1 MITNLTLD
9 NVDIINN
16 YAWGSDALG
25 GGLYIAYSS
34 VNVSNST
41 FANNYAGRT
50 AANGGGGAV
59 YMTSSTA
66 TFNRCLFYDNEVEG
80 GLGESIYVIR
90 TWNSWPN
97 SILTI
102 DHSTFVDND
111 ATASSGIYL
120 NASANYS
127 SPTVTM
133 KNSILSNTTY
143 TYTSCSYQ
151 NCYQYLSY
159 NNTDSQTA
167 LSTSYGAGNIRANPN
182 FAYPEE
188 HDYSL
193 EWPSLSINTANPNND
208 GDNHTYETDLDDQ
221 DPDGTQMDMGVFPFN
236 FNGCDDDGETP
247 CTFECGDP
255 LASNYDENADYFK
268 DSFNCVYDNYGPILY
283 VSKETGEDPVSS
295 EDLWDGSETYPF
307 KTIQFALDV
316 ADDDELIYV
325 KPGVYEP
332 GQVIYWPNK
341 FGITLRGEDKENTFI
356 DGNYNHQI
364 IDIGSNT
371 IGAYEEGEFYE
382 DENNN
387 GLKDSDED
395 YDDLHIIQD
404 HVTIENLTFRE
415 GFEDTNHGGAIYF
428 YYVDANINNV
438 HMMDNHVPNPYAG
451 GAIILNNSTV
461 NIENSIF
468 SNNTAGRTTGNSV
481 GGAIYSYMSTLNLT
495 KCLFKRMS
503 LMKFLKLLV
512 LV

>member
-1 MITNLTLD
+1 DGDNHTYETDLDDQDPDGTQMDMGVFPFNFNGCDDDGETPCTFECGDPLASNYDENADYFKDSFNCVYDNYGPILYVSKETGEDPVSSEDLWDGSETYPFKTIQFALDVADDDELIIVLPETYNEEIEWPMKSGVTLSGINKTNTIITGGQDHRILELGNNTEDGLTTYNAYNVGEIYYDDNNNGLKDSFEEYDEIWETQDNPTIENFTLKDGAVQDLSGAAINVFMITNLTLD

-193 EWPSLSINTANPNND
+193 EWPSLS
-208 GDNHTYETDLDDQ
+208 
-221 DPDGTQMDMGVFPFN
+221 
-236 FNGCDDDGETP
+236 
-247 CTFECGDP
+247 
-255 LASNYDENADYFK
+255 
-268 DSFNCVYDNYGPILY
+268 
-283 VSKETGEDPVSS
+283 
-295 EDLWDGSETYPF
+295 
-307 KTIQFALDV
+307 
-316 ADDDELIYV
+316 
-325 KPGVYEP
+325 
-332 GQVIYWPNK
+332 
-341 FGITLRGEDKENTFI
+341 
-356 DGNYNHQI
+356 
-364 IDIGSNT
+364 
-371 IGAYEEGEFYE
+371 
-382 DENNN
+382 
-387 GLKDSDED
+387 
-395 YDDLHIIQD
+395 
-404 HVTIENLTFRE
+404 
-415 GFEDTNHGGAIYF
+415 
-428 YYVDANINNV
+428 
-438 HMMDNHVPNPYAG
+438 
-451 GAIILNNSTV
+451 
-461 NIENSIF
+461 
-468 SNNTAGRTTGNSV
+468 
-481 GGAIYSYMSTLNLT
+481 
-495 KCLFKRMS
+495 
-503 LMKFLKLLV
+503 
-512 LV
+512 